1 MVLSVKEEGMK
12 QVPWFS
18 LTEWYQVYK
27 QIYSNDTVEQT
38 KACDTLLAWK
48 ARMPKLP
55 LGVDCTLSI
64 VQVCLRDREW
74 SPKINNGELPISYE
88 NDLSLMYSTTIM
100 RFLNHISNIGHTK
113 HTSLFQIAKQL
124 NIPEWIVN
132 LRHDTAHGHELPSI
146 GVLRIA
152 INILLTWLHEEYW
165 ATEVKR
171 MEQSVVTAESVKEVE
186 ETEEIQEFS
195 DLIELWT
202 AVNLYIHA
210 GYNLVSDIPDPR
222 LKETLQD
229 LHLYAASLL
238 QQNNENIENDKDNY
252 TEIATDGIKKDKK
265 YKLVTAKLI
274 LLSEISRY
282 LNKKSI
288 PNKKDI
294 VYNALVNSEA
304 FLPSKDTLHIFV
316 QEERTVTD
324 LENHILPLDM
334 ITFWTD
340 IIFLLYEKEMMETII
355 LELLNLINN
364 EQVTKDRK
372 LLASLW
378 ISSICYS
385 FVKLDAAHCIARALE
400 YELQVTEKRLPPKTF
415 QLKVKEETDR
425 TYPHLKDVFWFNLSS
440 IVLPCLTDVNF
451 VSKFILNANE
461 LSMKFILPMLE
472 LISPKLDEERKQL
485 LLNLINI
492 SVTGNITND
501 ENFTQYQN
509 IFTLK
514 DICNQH
520 DHILDLD
527 NVQNESK
534 SATSHFLTDEKVRTQ
549 CWKLPSTNLQ
559 WVNCPIGLLPWQ
571 IDSMQVL
578 NPLKK
583 ISQKYNVL
591 ALESEITPGI
601 IDNKDLKMKS
611 QINWNNVLRKKKRS
625 KRKYE
630 RRNADIIINRAL
642 ETAKKQ
648 K

>member
-1 MVLSVKEEGMK
+1 MVFSVKEECMK

-18 LTEWYQVYK
+18 LTEWYEVYK

-100 RFLNHISNIGHTK
+100 RFLNHISNLGHTK

-132 LRHDTAHGHELPSI
+132 LRHDTAHGHQLPSI

-171 MEQSVVTAESVKEVE
+171 MEQSMVTGESVKEVE

-229 LHLYAASLL
+229 LHLYASSLL
-238 QQNNENIENDKDNY
+238 EQNNENIENDKDNY
-252 TEIATDGIKKDKK
+252 RQDATDGIKKDKK
-265 YKLVTAKLI
+265 YKLVTAKVI

-294 VYNALVNSEA
+294 VYNALLNSEA
-304 FLPSKDTLHIFV
+304 FLPSKDILQIFV
-316 QEERTVTD
+316 QKETTVTD

-334 ITFWTD
+334 ISFWKD

-355 LELLNLINN
+355 LELLNLMNN

-385 FVKLDAAHCIARALE
+385 FVKLDAAHCIARTLE
-400 YELQVTEKRLPPKTF
+400 YELQVAEKRLPPKTF
-415 QLKVKEETDR
+415 QLKVKEETDH

-440 IVLPCLTDVNF
+440 VVLPCLTDVNF
-451 VSKFILNANE
+451 VLKFILNANE

-472 LISPKLDEERKQL
+472 LTSPKLDEERKQL

-492 SVTGNITND
+492 SVTGNTTND

-520 DHILDLD
+520 DRILDLD
-527 NVQNESK
+527 NEQNKSK
-534 SATSHFLTDEKVRTQ
+534 GTTSHFLSDEKVRTQ
-549 CWKLPSTNLQ
+549 CWKLPSTNYH

-601 IDNKDLKMKS
+601 IDSKDLKMKS
-611 QINWNNVLRKKKRS
+611 KINWNNVLRKKKRS